1 MGNNIWHK
9 ATQESN
15 GEWRIYYINC
25 WHNVQRYSIDE
36 MREEQLF
43 NPSIKWEDVVKYC
56 AILRWAY
63 EGSFIESTY
72 NYSRLTK

>member
-1 MGNNIWHK
+1 MSNIWHK
-9 ATQESN
+9 STKEPR

-36 MREEQLF
+36 MREEQQF
-43 NPSIKWEDVVKYC
+43 NQSLKWEDVVKYC

-63 EGSFIESTY
+63 EDSFLQSTF
-72 NYSRLTK
+72 NYSR

>member
-1 MGNNIWHK
+1 MSNNIWHRS
-9 ATQESN
+9 TQEPN

-25 WHNVQRYSIDE
+25 WNNVQRYSIDD
-36 MREEQLF
+36 MREEQQF

-63 EGSFIESTY
+63 AESFLNSTY
-72 NYSRLTK
+72 NYAR